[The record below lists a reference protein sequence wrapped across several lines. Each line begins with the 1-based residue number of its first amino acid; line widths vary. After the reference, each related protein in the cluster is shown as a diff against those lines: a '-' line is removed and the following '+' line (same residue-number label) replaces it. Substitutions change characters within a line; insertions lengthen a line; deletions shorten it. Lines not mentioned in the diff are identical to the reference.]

1 MRCFRFGAIGG
12 SYGRPD
18 YDEDS
23 RYSFSSSS
31 SPPLQNILGCSD
43 NGQEMLNL
51 SSSAEMNNHNNS
63 SDMNCDKLEDSK
75 EMLPLSPD
83 SHSEARSEIAL
94 GGVQIISAS
103 GTHIIAVANPALA
116 LSPALFEGGGGLN
129 VKREV
134 VSPDVL

>member
-1 MRCFRFGAIGG
+1 
-12 SYGRPD
+12 
-18 YDEDS
+18 
-23 RYSFSSSS
+23 
-31 SPPLQNILGCSD
+31 
-43 NGQEMLNL
+43 
-51 SSSAEMNNHNNS
+51 
-63 SDMNCDKLEDSK
+63 
-75 EMLPLSPD
+75 MLPLSPD

-116 LSPALFEGGGGLN
+116 LSPALFEGGGGGLN

>member
-1 MRCFRFGAIGG
+1 MLMKCFRFGAIGG

-18 YDEDS
+18 YDDDS

-43 NGQEMLNL
+43 NGHEMMNL

-63 SDMNCDKLEDSK
+63 SDINCDKLDDSK
-75 EMLPLSPD
+75 ELLPLSPD
-83 SHSEARSEIAL
+83 GAL

-116 LSPALFEGGGGLN
+116 LSPALFEGGLN

-134 VSPDVL
+134 VSPDVS